1 MPNIGALWAEMRVGG
16 GWSSCFCGE
25 NQKVPGYFLQVGGG
39 VGGGQAVF
47 VAKIIKYQGTFCRW
61 VGGWVGVCSENSLFS
76 ESTLKKRI
84 RYFRKVPPPLVLRT
98 CALAFLL
105 NLLLLELVRILHLR
119 IPKIPLFQKPN

>member
-1 MPNIGALWAEMRVGG
+1 MVCL
-16 GWSSCFCGE
+16 E
-25 NQKVPGYFLQVGGG
+25 NAKYRGTLGRNEGG

-84 RYFRKVPPPLVLRT
+84 RYFRKVPAPPRL
-98 CALAFLL
+98 
-105 NLLLLELVRILHLR
+105 
-119 IPKIPLFQKPN
+119 

>member
-1 MPNIGALWAEMRVGG
+1 MPNIGALWAEMRG
-16 GWSSCFCGE
+16 
-25 NQKVPGYFLQVGGG
+25 VGGG

-84 RYFRKVPPPLVLRT
+84 RYFRKVPAPPRHIHT
-98 CALAFLL
+98 
-105 NLLLLELVRILHLR
+105 RWT
-119 IPKIPLFQKPN
+119 